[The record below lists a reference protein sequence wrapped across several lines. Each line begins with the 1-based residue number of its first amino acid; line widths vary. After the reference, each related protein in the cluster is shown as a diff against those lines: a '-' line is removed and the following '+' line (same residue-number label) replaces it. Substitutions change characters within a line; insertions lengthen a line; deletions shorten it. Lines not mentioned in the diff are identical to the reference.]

1 MVDGI
6 VENRRI
12 DKVWFEIFEMKNFV
26 IGLKRFFILV
36 KFIIVILFIL
46 YSNVD
51 CERLFLMV
59 RKNRIEFCLSM
70 FVGIFFVLIVIK
82 INFFG
87 NFKCY

>member
-1 MVDGI
+1 MFDGI

-12 DKVWFEIFEMKNFV
+12 DEVWFEIFEMKNFV
-26 IGLKRFFILV
+26 IGLRRFFILV
-36 KFIIVILFIL
+36 KFIIVILLIL

-70 FVGIFFVLIVIK
+70 VVGIFFVLIVIK

>member
-1 MVDGI
+1 MFDGI

-12 DKVWFEIFEMKNFV
+12 DEVWFEIFEMKNFV
-26 IGLKRFFILV
+26 IGLRRFFILV
-36 KFIIVILFIL
+36 KFIIAILLIL
-46 YSNVD
+46 YSNAD

-59 RKNRIEFCLSM
+59 RKNRIEFRLSM
-70 FVGIFFVLIVIK
+70 VVGIFFVLIVIK

>member
-1 MVDGI
+1 MFDGI

-12 DKVWFEIFEMKNFV
+12 DEVWFEIFEMKNFV
-26 IGLKRFFILV
+26 IGLRRFFILV
-36 KFIIVILFIL
+36 KFIIVILLIL

-59 RKNRIEFCLSM
+59 RKNRIEFFLSM
-70 FVGIFFVLIVIK
+70 VVGIFFVLIVIK